1 MSNALLFFFNRN
13 DSVSPMNRLLIFLR
27 FVASGSRINL
37 IADNGEMDVSTASR
51 IIKHVSVVIARLR
64 PNFIQMPERQEAIQ
78 EVQNAFFNI
87 SRFLRVLGCVDGT
100 HIKIQSPGGEG
111 GEVFRN
117 RKLYFS
123 LNVQAV
129 SGPDLK
135 IFDLVAA

>member
-27 FVASGSRINL
+27 FVASGSHINL

-100 HIKIQSPGGEG
+100 HIKIQSPGGES

-123 LNVQAV
+123 LNVQAM
-129 SGPDLK
+129 SGPDFK